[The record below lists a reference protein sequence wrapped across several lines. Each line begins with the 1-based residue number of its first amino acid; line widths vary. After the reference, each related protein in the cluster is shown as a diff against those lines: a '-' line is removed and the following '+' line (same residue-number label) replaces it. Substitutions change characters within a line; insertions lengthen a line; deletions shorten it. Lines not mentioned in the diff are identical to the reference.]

1 MPKRTE
7 LAVIVPTRGRPG
19 NILKVIGAWDFTN
32 AWDVADLVLVADADD
47 PEIGG
52 YRDIAQMDAL
62 PVRLVEVPEWRPMVH
77 KLNEVATALAA
88 EGRYFALGFAG
99 DDHLPQTMNWAERY
113 LTVLHEMGT
122 GMVYG
127 DDGYQG
133 AKLSTEW
140 AVTADAVAALGR
152 MVPAPVE
159 HMYSDNSMMDLFNG
173 AGAMRHLPE
182 VRVEHFNPYAGGKA
196 PMDDQYKRVN
206 SREQYRNDRRDYER
220 WRRQGLLQDIRTVR
234 ALRPGAPEFKV
245 GPVRPSVRPVVRT
258 TRDPRLRSGPTR
270 ERIDMNRYPFTRE
283 LKEVRGAT
291 PDEIGMVLAD
301 FAAGVPADHEIVELG
316 VFQARTALIMAWG
329 AKQGNG
335 AHVTAIDP
343 WDLEG
348 NVYDPPFTE
357 IDSKRWAEYRVR
369 ELGYAERI
377 ELVQAF
383 SFEVGSDWSGK
394 PVGLL
399 FVDGDHTR
407 DGARLDIETWAPHL
421 APGAI
426 IAVDD
431 YHHPDWPGVAEA
443 VDELVAEGVLAPVTI
458 YHERLAVTK
467 LTDRQE
473 WATTGHAAEPIG
485 ELTHSQRGLAS
496 DMPVRA
502 ITGEGVDPAPVTR
515 EADIPGIGPVKI
527 VEERADRPDLGG
539 DTGVSINSLE
549 DEWRRVDPDGVAA
562 LEKSAEE
569 LKAREVVAEGE
580 VGGVAAGTS
589 IEELNTGQLR
599 VLAKARGIRLGVRKD
614 KRDAMLQALRDGA

>member
-7 LAVIVPTRGRPG
+7 LAVIVPTRGRPE
-19 NILKVIGAWDFTN
+19 NIRKVISAWDFTN
-32 AWDVADLVLVADADD
+32 AWDVADLVLAIDADD
-47 PEIGG
+47 PERAG
-52 YRDIAQMDAL
+52 YLAIYEEFLEGCPPGTPSPLQ
-62 PVRLVEVPEWRPMVH
+62 VYEVPTWRPMVA
-77 KLNEVATALAA
+77 KLNEAA
-88 EGRYFALGFAG
+88 ASLVDGRYFALGFAG

-182 VRVEHFNPYAGGKA
+182 VRIEHFNPYAGGKA
-196 PMDDQYKRVN
+196 PMDEQYKRVN
-206 SREQYRNDRRDYER
+206 SREQYRGDRRGYET

-245 GPVRPSVRPVVRT
+245 GPVRPATRPVVRT

-270 ERIDMNRYPFTRE
+270 ERIDMNRFPFTRI

-301 FAAGVPADHEIVELG
+301 FAAGVSADHEIVELG
-316 VFQARTALIMAWG
+316 VFQGRTALIMAWG
-329 AKQGNG
+329 AQQGHG

-357 IDSKRWAEYRVR
+357 AGSKAWASYRIN
-369 ELGYAERI
+369 ELGYADRI

-394 PVGLL
+394 SVGLL
-399 FVDGDHTR
+399 FVDGDHTYE
-407 DGARLDIETWAPHL
+407 GARLDIETWAKHL

-443 VDELVAEGVLAPVTI
+443 VDALVAEGFLAPVTI
-458 YHERLAVTK
+458 YHERLAVTR
-467 LTDRQE
+467 L
-473 WATTGHAAEPIG
+473 AGAEP
-485 ELTHSQRGLAS
+485 EDQPMTHSQRGLAN
-496 DMPVRA
+496 DLPVTA
-502 ITGEGVDPAPVTR
+502 ITSEGVALAEPESDTEVST
-515 EADIPGIGPVKI
+515 
-527 VEERADRPDLGG
+527 DLG
-539 DTGVSINSLE
+539 E
-549 DEWRRVDPDGVAA
+549 EWRKVDPEGVAA
-562 LEKSAEE
+562 LEESAKE
-569 LKAREVVAEGE
+569 LDARQVVAEGE
-580 VGGVAAGTS
+580 VGGVAAGTP

-599 VLAKARGIRLGVRKD
+599 ALAKTRGIRLGVRKD